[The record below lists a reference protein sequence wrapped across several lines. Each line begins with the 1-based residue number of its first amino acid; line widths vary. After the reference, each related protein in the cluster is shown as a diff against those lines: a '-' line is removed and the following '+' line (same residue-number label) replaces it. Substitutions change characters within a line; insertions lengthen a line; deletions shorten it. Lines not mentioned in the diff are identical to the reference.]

1 MPKPKPTPKNQN
13 KKSAPA
19 TIAKSKPES
28 KNPDSAPI
36 KATKTPALTPAQVAS
51 QTPAPQDFI
60 HILGAKEHNLKNI
73 HLQIPKNKL
82 VVFTGL
88 SGSGK
93 STLAFDTLY
102 AEGQRRYI
110 ESLSSYARQFLDR
123 VGKPDVDKIEGL
135 TPAIAIDQ
143 KTTSKNPRS
152 TVGTITE
159 IYDYMRLLYARVGVQ
174 HCHIC
179 GKKISHMSSTDI
191 ISQILALPN
200 DAKMIIL
207 APIVRDKKGSFADK
221 IEELRQKGFV
231 RAQIDGVMVRLDEE
245 IELSKTKKHTIKII
259 IDRVINTAQNHTR
272 IAQAVEKAL
281 NETYGEVEVEYTE
294 AESSVDSSRDLRAE
308 SSLDSGAG
316 SVDSGEKS
324 AKSSTKSSTESTAKT
339 THKAESK
346 HEPKPHLIHY
356 SEHFACFDCK
366 VSFEPLEPLSFSFNS
381 PKGACEECGGLG
393 SKYSIDIRKILNT
406 SLPLNDGGIK
416 VIFGFNRNYYAEL
429 FHGFCRAEKIDE
441 RKSFDE
447 LPEHKQQALLYG
459 SAQSVEFEWGRSRLT
474 RPWRG
479 ILQIAYDMFKDERDL
494 SEYMSE
500 KPCSA
505 CQAHRLKPQSLSVK
519 VAGQGIGEVIDM
531 PIEEAYAFFADDAR
545 FAYLNE
551 QQHLIATPIL
561 KEIKERLFFL
571 YDVGLGYLTLGRDAR
586 TISGGES
593 QRIRIA
599 SQIGSGLT
607 GVMYVLDEP
616 SIGLHERDTLR
627 LIKTLR
633 SLQEKG
639 NSVIVV
645 EHDRE
650 TIRHADFIVD
660 IGPGAGRNGGEVI
673 YSGDLDGMLDSD
685 TLTADFINRKRE
697 IYYPKHRAQ
706 EQWLEVKNVNLHNI
720 KNLSVKIPLGNFV
733 CVTGVSGSGK
743 SSLILQ
749 TLLPTAQELLNNA
762 RKIKKC
768 DGVEILGLEH
778 LDKVIYLDQTPIGRT
793 PRSNPATYTGTMDEI
808 RALFAETKEAKML
821 GFGVGRFSFNV
832 KGGRCEKCQGEGEIR
847 IEMHF
852 LPDVMVKCDQCGGA
866 KYNPQTLAI
875 KYKGKNIAEVL
886 EMSVDS
892 ACEFFAKIP
901 KIYQKLKTL
910 QDVGLGYI
918 TLGQNAITLSGG
930 EAQRIKLAK
939 ELSRKDTGRT
949 LYVLDEPTTGL
960 HFGDVDRLVR
970 VLHHLVELGNSVIVV
985 EHNLDLIK
993 NADFIIDM
1001 GPEGGDKGGKLVD
1014 SGSVEQI
1021 AARAGKS
1028 GSYTGRFLAEELET
1042 MGVKQKK

>member
-1 MPKPKPTPKNQN
+1 MQEY
-13 KKSAPA
+13 
-19 TIAKSKPES
+19 IE
-28 KNPDSAPI
+28 I
-36 KATKTPALTPAQVAS
+36 
-51 QTPAPQDFI
+51 I
-60 HILGAKEHNLKNI
+60 GAREHNLKNI

-110 ESLSSYARQFLDR
+110 ESLSSYARQFLDK
-123 VGKPDVDKIEGL
+123 VGKPNVDKINGL

-159 IYDYMRLLYARVGVQ
+159 IYDYLRLLYARVGTQ
-174 HCHIC
+174 HCHLC
-179 GKKISHMSSTDI
+179 DKPISSMTSSDI
-191 ISQILALPN
+191 INQVLALPREV
-200 DAKMIIL
+200 KMLIL
-207 APIVRDKKGSFADK
+207 APIVREKKGSFAEK
-221 IEELRQKGFV
+221 IQELRQKGFV
-231 RAQIDGVMVRLDEE
+231 RAYIDGVMVRLDEE
-245 IELSKTKKHTIKII
+245 IELAKTKKHSIKII
-259 IDRVINTAQNHTR
+259 IDRVQNTQENATR
-272 IAQAVEKAL
+272 IAQAVERAL
-281 NETYGEVEVEYTE
+281 QESFGEVEIEYT
-294 AESSVDSSRDLRAE
+294 
-308 SSLDSGAG
+308 LD
-316 SVDSGEKS
+316 D
-324 AKSSTKSSTESTAKT
+324 
-339 THKAESK
+339 K
-346 HEPKPHLIHY
+346 HHLIHY

-381 PKGACEECGGLG
+381 PKGACESCSGLG
-393 SKYSIDIRKILNT
+393 SKYSIDLKKILNT

-429 FHGFCRAEKIDE
+429 FRAFCKQYGIDSA
-441 RKSFDE
+441 KSFDE
-447 LPEHKQQALLYG
+447 LDETKQNTLLYG
-459 SAQSVEFEWGRSRLT
+459 GSEEVEITWRNSAMK
-474 RPWRG
+474 RPWKG

-494 SEYMSE
+494 HDYMSE
-500 KPCSA
+500 KPCDTCGA
-505 CQAHRLKPQSLSVK
+505 NRLKPESLSVK
-519 VAGQGIGEVIDM
+519 VAGKGIGDVITM
-531 PIEEAYAFFADDAR
+531 PIEEAYEFFSNESN
-545 FAYLNE
+545 FAYFSK
-551 QQHLIATPIL
+551 QQSFIAAPIL
-561 KEIKERLFFL
+561 REIIERLFFL
-571 YDVGLGYLTLGRDAR
+571 VDVGLGYLTLRRDAR

-607 GVMYVLDEP
+607 GVLYVLDEP
-616 SIGLHERDTLR
+616 SIGLHERDTLK

-633 SLQEKG
+633 NLQEKG

-650 TIRHADFIVD
+650 TILHADFIVD
-660 IGPGAGRNGGEVI
+660 IGPGAGALGGEVI
-673 YSGDLDGMLDSD
+673 YSGNLAGMLKAS
-685 TLTADFINRKRE
+685 TLTADFINRKRD
-697 IYYPKHRAQ
+697 ISYQTNRKK
-706 EQWLEVKNVNLHNI
+706 EQWLSINNVSINNI
-720 KNLSVKIPLGNFV
+720 KNLSTKIPLQNFV

-749 TLLPTAQELLNNA
+749 TLLPVAQEILNNA

-768 DGVEILGLEH
+768 DGVEIVGLEH
-778 LDKVIYLDQTPIGRT
+778 LDKVIYLDQSPIGRT

-808 RALFAETKEAKML
+808 RAVFANTKEAKIL
-821 GFGVGRFSFNV
+821 GFGVSRFSFNV
-832 KGGRCEKCQGEGEIR
+832 RGGRCEKCQGEGEIT

-852 LPDVMVKCDQCGGA
+852 LPDVMVKCDLCQGS
-866 KYNPQTLAI
+866 KYNAQTLQV
-875 KYKGKNIAEVL
+875 KYKGKSIADVL

-892 ACEFFAKIP
+892 ACEFFAKLPRIH
-901 KIYQKLKTL
+901 QKLKTL

-918 TLGQNAITLSGG
+918 TLGQNATTLSGG

-960 HFGDVDRLVR
+960 HFGDVDRLTK

-993 NADFIIDM
+993 NADYIIDM
-1001 GPEGGDKGGKLVD
+1001 GPEGGDKGGEVILAGDVASFVK
-1014 SGSVEQI
+1014 
-1021 AARAGKS
+1021 AAPKS
-1028 GSYTGRFLAEELET
+1028 RSYTAKFLAKELGE
-1042 MGVKQKK
+1042 QKKSK